1 MNFESVL
8 TFLVGKFNEHNIKI
22 ALIGGFA
29 LYAAGHQRT
38 TEDIDFLAAAEDMPK
53 IKALLVSIGYEPI
66 HENNDV
72 SNFVGKL
79 KELGRVDFL
88 HAHRSYSKKMLERAT
103 ERVILTKNLRIKVLV
118 PEDLIGLKVQSSVN
132 DPRRYHQDMADIE
145 SLIRIHKGKLDMAL
159 VKEYFHLFEKD
170 NELDEI
176 LTRLEDAESAR

>member
-8 TFLVGKFNEHNIKI
+8 TLLLDKFKEHKIKF

-38 TEDIDFLAAAEDMPK
+38 TEDIDFLVALEDMPK
-53 IKALLVSIGYEPI
+53 VKALLLSVGYESI
-66 HENNDV
+66 HENKDV

-88 HAHRSYSKKMLERAT
+88 HAHRTYSKKMLERAT
-103 ERVILTKNLRIKVLV
+103 ERVILKKALRVKVLI

-145 SLIRIHKGKLDMAL
+145 SLIRIHKGKLDMDL
-159 VKEYFHLFEKD
+159 IKEYFHLFDKD
-170 NELDEI
+170 KELDEI
-176 LTRLEDAESAR
+176 VTRLDDAE